1 MTPAYTHL
9 RTLDGVRGL
18 AILLVMLWHMTV
30 IEQKSDA
37 GQLVF
42 ALASFGWAG
51 VDLFFVLSGLL
62 ITGILLDSR
71 EKQGYFRN
79 FYIRRA
85 LRIWPLYYAILIFSF
100 YILPHLPSLPIEKLG
115 NFNRIA
121 GSQGWY
127 WLLLQNY
134 SIAAAGIYRHA
145 VMDVTWSLAIEE
157 QFYLVW
163 PLLVF
168 FVASRRLLTWILVA
182 LIAAGAAL
190 RAYGALAG
198 WNTIAIYVLT
208 PTHLDGLCVGGLIA
222 IAMRAQLDRRWL
234 AWAARGAL
242 LAGGAV
248 VLTLAVVRGPFSAD
262 DRYVEIFGF
271 LALAVLFGGFTT
283 SAVLTSGSG
292 SLLDRLLSNVV
303 LRQFGLYSYAM
314 YLIHLPLRAFIRDR
328 VLKPQ
333 MFNDFPGGPL
343 VAQLVFYVVAIALTF
358 AVAAASYH
366 MFEKHVLKLK
376 DVLAPSRP
384 RPATPAAA
392 EPAPEPAGG

>member
-1 MTPAYTHL
+1 
-9 RTLDGVRGL
+9 
-18 AILLVMLWHMTV
+18 
-30 IEQKSDA
+30 
-37 GQLVF
+37 
-42 ALASFGWAG
+42 
-51 VDLFFVLSGLL
+51 VLSGFL

-100 YILPHLPSLPIEKLG
+100 YILPHLPSLPVEKLG
-115 NFNRIA
+115 NFNRIE

-168 FVASRRLLTWILVA
+168 FVTSRKALTWILIA
-182 LIAAGAAL
+182 LIAGCAAL

-198 WNTIAIYVLT
+198 WNTIGIYVLT
-208 PTHLDGLCVGGLIA
+208 PTHLDGLCIGGLLAIA
-222 IAMRAQLDRRWL
+222 IRANLDRRWL
-234 AWAARGAL
+234 VWASRIAL
-242 LAGGAV
+242 AAGGAV
-248 VLTLAVVRGPFSAD
+248 VLTLMVTRGWFSPD

-271 LALAVLFGGFTT
+271 LALAVLYGGFTT
-283 SAVLTSGSG
+283 SAVLTAGSG
-292 SLLDRLLSNVV
+292 SLLDKVLSNVV

-314 YLIHLPLRAFIRDR
+314 YLIHLPLRAIIRDK
-328 VLKPQ
+328 LFKPQ
-333 MFNDFPGGPL
+333 MFDAFPGGPI
-343 VAQLVFYVVAIALTF
+343 VAQLVFYVVAIAVTF

-366 MFEKHVLKLK
+366 LFEKHVLKLK

-384 RPATPAAA
+384 RAAPAPAA